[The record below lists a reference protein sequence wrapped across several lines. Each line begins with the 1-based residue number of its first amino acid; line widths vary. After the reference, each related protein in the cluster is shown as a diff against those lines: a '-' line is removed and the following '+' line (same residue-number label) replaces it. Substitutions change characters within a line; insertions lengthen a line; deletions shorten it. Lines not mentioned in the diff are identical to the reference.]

1 MADIHCL
8 QSEFIENPLL
18 LFREDTQSFWC
29 SQTSMELPLAVGLK
43 LHTAAVQFQNTIV
56 HSDFESEFSI
66 IAQLDHL
73 GIMRSQE
80 SHLIH

>member
-1 MADIHCL
+1 MAGSHCI

-29 SQTSMELPLAVGLK
+29 TQTSFELPMEVGLK
-43 LHTAAVQFQNTIV
+43 LHTHSVQFQNTIA
-56 HSDFESEFSI
+56 HADFESEYSI

-73 GIMRSQE
+73 GILRSQE
-80 SHLIH
+80 SYLIH